1 MAEERKTDHI
11 SVRLCNVV
19 GTQSQKGCKHN
30 CSEVGQALSLPGNK
44 YFGHRDR
51 KYRGWPCEQGKM
63 LVASRKYAKRQGK
76 SKQSTL
82 EDSDRAA
89 FFLSF
94 FLFYL
99 STVCNSSNKQTGQR
113 LMLKQRQP
121 FP

>member
-1 MAEERKTDHI
+1 MVEERKTDHI

-51 KYRGWPCEQGKM
+51 KYRGWPCERGKM

-82 EDSDRAA
+82 EASDRPAF
-89 FFLSF
+89 FFLSLFCF
-94 FLFYL
+94 FLLVYSL
-99 STVCNSSNKQTGQR
+99 E
-113 LMLKQRQP
+113 LE
-121 FP
+121 

>member
-1 MAEERKTDHI
+1 MAEEKKTDRI

-51 KYRGWPCEQGKM
+51 KYRGWPCERGKM

-82 EDSDRAA
+82 GVSDRTAF

-94 FLFYL
+94 FFNL
-99 STVCNSSNKQTGQR
+99 SRVWSSSSKQT
-113 LMLKQRQP
+113 LDKHKV
-121 FP
+121 